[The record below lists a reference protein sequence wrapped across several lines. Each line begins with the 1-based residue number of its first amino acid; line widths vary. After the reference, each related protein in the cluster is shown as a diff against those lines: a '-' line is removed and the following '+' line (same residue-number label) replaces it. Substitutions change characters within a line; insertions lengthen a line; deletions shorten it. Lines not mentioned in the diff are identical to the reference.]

1 MASSEMDNTIT
12 PVRQAE
18 RRRSVR
24 VRFNGPV
31 RAEQVPRLTGT
42 EVRRLLSADLSE
54 QGVRLSSPAFFP
66 ADALVLLDLDTP
78 TPADP
83 IRAVGRVAWTQH
95 VAYGERWRLG
105 VEFAELSDNTRS
117 RLRKLVRQR
126 PVVRLR

>member
-1 MASSEMDNTIT
+1 MT
-12 PVRQAE
+12 PLPQSE

-24 VRFNGPV
+24 VRFNGTV
-31 RAEQVPRLTGT
+31 RAEQIPHVVGT
-42 EVRRLLSADLSE
+42 KVCHLLSADLSE

-66 ADALVLLDLDTP
+66 ADALVLLDMDTP

-83 IRAVGRVAWTQH
+83 LRAVGRVAWAQQ
-95 VAYGERWRLG
+95 VPYGDRWRLG
-105 VEFAELSDNTRS
+105 VELAELSDDTRL